1 MNESSDIVHA
11 LEDWLAQRGVDQR
24 PGKDR
29 SSPDVELIR
38 RAIAEINA
46 LREKLGER
54 LATGSIASEDLNAS
68 NDE

>member
-1 MNESSDIVHA
+1 MNDSSDIVHA

-29 SSPDVELIR
+29 ESADVDMIR

-46 LREKLGER
+46 LREKLRQR
-54 LATGSIASEDLNAS
+54 LATDSIAGEDLNAS

>member
-1 MNESSDIVHA
+1 MSDSSDIVHA
-11 LEDWLAQRGVDQR
+11 LENWLARRGVDAR
-24 PGKDR
+24 SGKDR
-29 SSPDVELIR
+29 ASQDVELIR

-54 LATGSIASEDLNAS
+54 LATSSIASEDLNAS